1 MTRDPRDRLF
11 DTQEMKAGLGR
22 RAGNASVLVLAIAA
36 LKMLQQIASVAIIA
50 RLVPP
55 AEYGIFAM
63 ALPAV
68 MVAVALSNFGLPQAI
83 MQQEKMTHAHASVLF
98 WLNLGFAL
106 VVTGLMMALSGPA
119 AAYYDEPKVEPVF
132 MVVSLSLVFS
142 AASSQYVA
150 ILRRTLQVQASELLT
165 LAAEIV
171 GLIVAIVAAFLG
183 ASYWSL
189 VLQQLVTP
197 FLKTLTMAARTRW
210 LPSSPRHLKFSDA
223 AGSISFGGFVA
234 GFSIL
239 TRLTD
244 YVGTVIVG
252 ALFNAAETG
261 LFSRARNLSSIPA
274 QRVMTPLSTVFVPTM
289 SRLQDEPEALE
300 AMFTRLISRSNL
312 ILLPVAV
319 IMAAGAAPLVT
330 LMMGQNW
337 TSAAPLM
344 LWMSIFI
351 FREAGSSGLQF
362 VMIACGRSRPLF
374 FYALFR
380 LGLVAAAM
388 YAAAGG
394 GVTAMT
400 QVYVLV
406 EIFVTL
412 PLMVLVTHRTT
423 PIRAG
428 VFMRACVPDMVFAA
442 GVTLVL
448 ILFVNPA
455 VAGMAPVLQ
464 LAALAAAMVPVYGL
478 RIGVSPAL
486 RRDVLQVFLSV
497 SGRLRGRGGRR

>member
-1 MTRDPRDRLF
+1 MTSDPRDRLF
-11 DTQEMKAGLGR
+11 DTHEMKAGLGR
-22 RAGNASVLVLAIAA
+22 RAGNASVLVLALAA
-36 LKMLQQIASVAIIA
+36 VRVVQQIASVAIIA

-55 AEYGIFAM
+55 AEYGIYAM

-68 MVAVALSNFGLPQAI
+68 MVAMALSNFGLPQAI
-83 MQQEKMTHAHASVLF
+83 MQHEKMTHAHASVLF
-98 WLNLGFAL
+98 WLNLGFAV
-106 VVTGLMMALSGPA
+106 VVTGVMMALSGPA
-119 AAYYDEPKVEPVF
+119 AAYYGEPAVAPVF

-171 GLIVAIVAAFLG
+171 GLLVAIVAAILG

-197 FLKTLTMAARTRW
+197 FLKTLTMAIRTRW
-210 LPSSPRHLKFSDA
+210 LPASPRYLKVSDA

-239 TRLTD
+239 ARLTD

-252 ALFNAAETG
+252 ALFNAADTG

-289 SRLQDEPEALE
+289 SRLQNEPEALE
-300 AMFTRLISRSNL
+300 AMFSRLVSRSNL

-330 LMMGQNW
+330 LMMGRNW
-337 TSAAPLM
+337 TAAAPLM

-380 LGLVAAAM
+380 LGLVAVAM
-388 YAAAGG
+388 YAAADG
-394 GVTAMT
+394 GVTVMT
-400 QVYVLV
+400 QVYVLI

-423 PIRAG
+423 PIGAR
-428 VFMRACVPDMVFAA
+428 VVMRACVPDMLFAA
-442 GVTLVL
+442 GVTLAL
-448 ILFVNPA
+448 ILFVNPV
-455 VAGMAPVLQ
+455 VAGLSPVLQ
-464 LAALAAAMVPVYGL
+464 LAVLSAAMVPVYGL
-478 RIGVSPAL
+478 RIAASPAL
-486 RRDVLQVFLSV
+486 RRDVLRVLSPV
-497 SGRLRGRGGRR
+497 SDRLRGRAGKR